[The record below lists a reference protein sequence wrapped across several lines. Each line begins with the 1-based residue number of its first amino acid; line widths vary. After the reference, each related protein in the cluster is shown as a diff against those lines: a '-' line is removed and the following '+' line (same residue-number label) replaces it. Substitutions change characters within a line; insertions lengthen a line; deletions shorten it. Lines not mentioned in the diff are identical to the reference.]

1 MTIATEIEKK
11 SKGISNNSPG
21 LMHLHRSISQCKYRL
36 NRRAERLKKKL
47 KKVMWQGIGGK
58 NISVYYLSSPWIESH
73 ICPTEPSLNAKYTS
87 DPASSK

>member
-47 KKVMWQGIGGK
+47 KKVM
-58 NISVYYLSSPWIESH
+58 
-73 ICPTEPSLNAKYTS
+73 
-87 DPASSK
+87 

>member
-36 NRRAERLKKKL
+36 NRRAAIEKKNLKK
-47 KKVMWQGIGGK
+47 
-58 NISVYYLSSPWIESH
+58 
-73 ICPTEPSLNAKYTS
+73 
-87 DPASSK
+87 